1 MSVRPL
7 ALVPLLALLAAML
20 APAPPA
26 TAQRA
31 PQAERLMT
39 VLRVTDTVAIMRREG
54 LVYGAD
60 LGREMMPDLD
70 QRGWQARIDRLYDA
84 ARIQDIVET
93 GLARELQGIDLAPLL
108 AFFDTPLG
116 ERVVTLELSAREAF
130 LDPEIEE
137 VAKERYGELVH
148 EKTDI
153 AARIDALI
161 ADSDLVERNVS
172 GILNSNLMLY
182 RGLADGGAWDLGEDE
197 MLRDVWSQA
206 ETVRQD
212 SREWLGGYLLTAYSP
227 LAGDDLDR
235 YIALWRSP
243 EGRALNSALFAAYDR
258 LYEELSYLVGRALAE
273 HMRGQD
279 L

>member
-1 MSVRPL
+1 MPVRPL
-7 ALVPLLALLAAML
+7 ALVPLLAFLAAML
-20 APAPPA
+20 VPTPPA

-31 PQAERLMT
+31 PQVERLMT
-39 VLRVTDTVAIMRREG
+39 VLRVADTIAIMRREG

-70 QRGWQARIDRLYDA
+70 QQGWQTRIDRLYDA
-84 ARIQDIVET
+84 ARMQDIVET
-93 GLARELQGIDLAPLL
+93 GLARELQGVDLVPLL

-116 ERVVTLELSAREAF
+116 ERVVTLELSARSAF
-130 LDPEIEE
+130 LEPEIEE

-148 EKTDI
+148 EKSDI

-161 ADSDLVERNVS
+161 DDSDLVERNVS

-182 RGLADGGAWDLGEDE
+182 RGLADGGAWDLGEEE
-197 MLRDVWSQA
+197 MLRDVWSQE

-243 EGRALNSALFAAYDR
+243 EGRALNSALFVAYDR

-273 HMRGQD
+273 HMRGQE